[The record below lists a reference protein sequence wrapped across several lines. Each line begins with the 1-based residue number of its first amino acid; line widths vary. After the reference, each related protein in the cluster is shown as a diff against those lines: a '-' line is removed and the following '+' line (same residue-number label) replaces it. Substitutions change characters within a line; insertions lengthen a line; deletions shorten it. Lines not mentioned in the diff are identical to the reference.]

1 MNEQEFYDRKTPD
14 DGVDLDLFV
23 EKRGKEI
30 SQEVCKEI
38 SIEHIASD
46 IATAFTGNTRIKTW
60 DHYEHFKVAVEQII
74 NGYAASLATHEAYM
88 PPEPD

>member
-30 SQEVCKEI
+30 SEEVYKEV

-46 IATAFTGNTRIKTW
+46 IATAFTGRTRVPW
-60 DHYEHFKVAVEQII
+60 DHYEHFRVAVEQII
-74 NGYAASLATHEAYM
+74 NGYADSCATHEAYM